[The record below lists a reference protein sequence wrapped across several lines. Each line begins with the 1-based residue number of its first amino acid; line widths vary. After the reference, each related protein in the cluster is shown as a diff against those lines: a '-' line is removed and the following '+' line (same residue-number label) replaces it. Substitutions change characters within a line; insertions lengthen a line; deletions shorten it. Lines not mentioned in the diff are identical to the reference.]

1 MSWKDYSQH
10 AYDWLTGALT
20 TSPKVQMVGSTLWEQ
35 QTESDATIGV
45 LTFAENFAAI
55 EIYNTDAINAGT
67 FEVNGITINVPASGY
82 FKSNVGGTPAKTVT
96 IAGATTY
103 TVNQYT

>member
-1 MSWKDYSQH
+1 MSFMDYSQQM
-10 AYDWLTGALT
+10 YEWLTGTLPT
-20 TSPKVQMVGSTLWEQ
+20 TPKVQVVGSTLQEQ
-35 QTESDATIGV
+35 QTQADAAAGV
-45 LTFAENFAAI
+45 LTFTANFSTI